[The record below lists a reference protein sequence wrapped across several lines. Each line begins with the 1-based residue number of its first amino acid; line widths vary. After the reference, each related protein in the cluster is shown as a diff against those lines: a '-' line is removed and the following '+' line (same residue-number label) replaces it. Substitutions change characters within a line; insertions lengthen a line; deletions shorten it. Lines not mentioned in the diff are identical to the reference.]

1 MKILSPLAVNHEIV
15 IIPRKYFQG
24 IVFLRLKNEENN
36 EILEYEILQLTV
48 DGYMYLNFSES
59 FINKSNYQITVYE
72 LDTNEEKEQIIYRG
86 KLFITDQSNKTQQYK
101 ITKDIF
107 TF

>member
-15 IIPRKYFQG
+15 IIPRKYFNG
-24 IVFLRLKNEENN
+24 SILLRLNNEENKEVLIYN
-36 EILEYEILQLTV
+36 LDQLTV
-48 DGYMYLNFSES
+48 NGYMYIGFNQS
-59 FINKSNYQITVYE
+59 FMNNSNYQITILE
-72 LDTNEEKEQIIYRG
+72 FDTNEIIYRG
-86 KLFITDQSNKTQQYK
+86 KLFITDQSNETQEYK

>member
-15 IIPRKYFQG
+15 IIPRKYVNG
-24 IVFLRLKNEENN
+24 SVLLILKNEENN
-36 EILEYEILQLTV
+36 EILEYIPIKLTV
-48 DGYMYLNFSES
+48 DGYMYISFTES
-59 FINKSNYQITVYE
+59 FINNSNYQITVFE
-72 LDTNEEKEQIIYRG
+72 ESTNEIIYRG
-86 KLFITDQSNKTQQYK
+86 KLFITDQSNETQEYK

>member
-15 IIPRKYFQG
+15 IIPRKY
-24 IVFLRLKNEENN
+24 ISSDVVLILKNEEND
-36 EILEYEILQLTV
+36 EILTHNMNPLTIE
-48 DGYMYLNFSES
+48 GYMYIPFTQSFLN
-59 FINKSNYQITVYE
+59 NSNYQIKIFE
-72 LDTNEEKEQIIYRG
+72 LRSNEIIYRG
-86 KLFITDQSNKTQQYK
+86 KLFITDQSNETQEYK

>member
-15 IIPRKYFQG
+15 IIPRKY
-24 IVFLRLKNEENN
+24 ISESVDLVLKNEENN
-36 EILEYEILQLTV
+36 EVLIYTTNPLII
-48 DGYMYLNFSES
+48 DGYMYLNFNEA
-59 FINKSNYQITVYE
+59 FVNNSNYQITVFNKG
-72 LDTNEEKEQIIYRG
+72 TTQIIYRG
-86 KLFITDQSNKTQQYK
+86 KLFITDQSNETQEYK

>member
-1 MKILSPLAVNHEIV
+1 MKILSPLAVDHEIV
-15 IIPRKYFQG
+15 IIPRKYILGRARLF
-24 IVFLRLKNEENN
+24 LKNEEND
-36 EILEYEILQLTV
+36 EVLFYIIDQLTI

-59 FINKSNYQITVYE
+59 FLNNSSYQITIF
-72 LDTNEEKEQIIYRG
+72 EKEFDNIIYRG
-86 KLFITDQSNKTQQYK
+86 KLFITDQSNETQEYK

>member
-15 IIPRKYFQG
+15 IIPRKYIDG
-24 IVFLRLKNEENN
+24 SVLLILKNEENN
-36 EILEYEILQLTV
+36 EILEYTIPQLTV
-48 DGYMYLNFSES
+48 DGYIYIAFSQS
-59 FINKSNYQITVYE
+59 FINNSNYQITV
-72 LDTNEEKEQIIYRG
+72 LDEEQGEIIYRG
-86 KLFITDQSNKTQQYK
+86 KLFITDQSNETQEYK

>member
-15 IIPRKYFQG
+15 IIPRKYVDG
-24 IVFLRLKNEENN
+24 SILLRLKNEENN
-36 EILEYEILQLTV
+36 EVLEYSPIKLTV
-48 DGYMYLNFSES
+48 DGYMYIAFSES
-59 FINKSNYQITVYE
+59 FINNSNYQITVFE
-72 LDTNEEKEQIIYRG
+72 EFTNEIIYRG
-86 KLFITDQSNKTQQYK
+86 KLFVTDQSNDTQEYK

>member
-15 IIPRKYFQG
+15 IIPRKYFNG
-24 IVFLRLKNEENN
+24 SVLLILKNEENN
-36 EILEYEILQLTV
+36 EILEYTIPQLTV
-48 DGYMYLNFSES
+48 DGYMYISFTES
-59 FINKSNYQITVYE
+59 FINNSNYQITVFQE
-72 LDTNEEKEQIIYRG
+72 STNEIIYRG
-86 KLFITDQSNKTQQYK
+86 KLFVTDQSNETQEYK